1 LGIYLQMAWRNVWRN
16 RRRTLVI
23 LTAVVIGVW
32 SMICVGAL
40 SRGIADQMVQNGIA
54 TLTGHLQIHR
64 RGFRSDPV
72 VENSMTDPAAV
83 LARLPALLPP
93 GSRWSVRVRVN
104 AVAANARHSGGVTLV
119 GVDPAREAQVSFIG
133 GGVTTGVFLPPDVPW
148 AIVVGRALAEQF
160 DTRPGR
166 KLVLMSQDT
175 AREIASRAF
184 RITGVFEAEMA
195 ATEKQFVFVNLAQAR
210 EMLKLGGGASE
221 VAIVLPDPRL
231 VDTVAHRLR
240 TALASERCEVHT
252 WQELLPLVTA
262 ILKMYDVFIFL
273 WFLVVFVAMSFGIV
287 NTTLMAVFERIR
299 EFGLLRALGMK
310 PSGIVASV
318 LTESLMLLAL
328 GSGLGNALGLASV
341 LALSERG
348 IDLSA
353 MAAGLEFAGMG
364 RVIIPRI
371 VTLDLALAN
380 GVVLVLGAVVSVYP
394 ALKAARFT
402 PVEALSHT

>member
-1 LGIYLQMAWRNVWRN
+1 MAWRNLWRN

-54 TLTGHLQIHR
+54 TLTGHLQIHH

-72 VENSMTDPAAV
+72 VENSITDPAAV

-133 GGVTTGVFLPPDVPW
+133 NGVTTGEFLPPDAPW

-175 AREIASRAF
+175 EGEIASRAF
-184 RITGVFEAEMA
+184 RITGVFDAEMA

-231 VDTVAHRLR
+231 VDTVARRLR

>member
-1 LGIYLQMAWRNVWRN
+1 MAWRNVWRN

-54 TLTGHLQIHR
+54 TLTGHLQIHQ

-72 VENSMTDPAAV
+72 VENSITDTDAV

-93 GSRWSVRVRVN
+93 GSRWSVRVRVS

-133 GGVTTGVFLPPDVPW
+133 NGVATGAFLPADAPW

-166 KLVLMSQDT
+166 KLILMSQDT

-184 RITGVFEAEMA
+184 RITGVFDAEMA
-195 ATEKQFVFVNLAQAR
+195 ATEKQFVFVHLAQAR

-240 TALASERCEVHT
+240 TALALEGCEVHT
-252 WQELLPLVTA
+252 WRELLPLVTA

-328 GSGLGNALGLASV
+328 GSAVGNALGLASV
-341 LALSERG
+341 LALSDRG

>member
-175 AREIASRAF
+175 EREIASRAF
-184 RITGVFEAEMA
+184 RITGVFDAEMA

-210 EMLKLGGGASE
+210 EMLNLGGGASE

-394 ALKAARFT
+394 ALKAARVT

>member
-133 GGVTTGVFLPPDVPW
+133 GGVTTGAFLPPDVPW

-160 DTRPGR
+160 GTRPGR

-175 AREIASRAF
+175 EREIASRAF
-184 RITGVFEAEMA
+184 RITGVFDAEMA

-240 TALASERCEVHT
+240 TALVSERCEVHT

>member
-1 LGIYLQMAWRNVWRN
+1 MYLQMAWRNVWRN

-64 RGFRSDPV
+64 LGFRSDPV
-72 VENSMTDPAAV
+72 VENSITDAGAV
-83 LARLPALLPP
+83 LACLPALLPP
-93 GSRWSVRVRVN
+93 GSHWSARVRVN

-119 GVDPAREAQVSFIG
+119 GVDPGREAPVSFIG
-133 GGVTTGVFLPPDVPW
+133 GAVAAGAFLSADVPW
-148 AIVVGRALAEQF
+148 GIVVGRALAEQF
-160 DTRPGR
+160 DTRLGR

-175 AREIASRAF
+175 QREIASRAF
-184 RITGVFEAEMA
+184 RITGIFEAEMA
-195 ATEKQFVFVNLAQAR
+195 ATEKQFVFVNLPEAR
-210 EMLKLGGGASE
+210 EMLKLGGGISE
-221 VAIVLPDPRL
+221 VAILLPDPQQADAVAGRL
-231 VDTVAHRLR
+231 Q
-240 TALASERCEVHT
+240 TALPPDRYEVET
-252 WQELLPLVTA
+252 WRELLPLVTA

-273 WFLVVFVAMSFGIV
+273 WFVVVFIAMSFGIV

-310 PSGIVASV
+310 PAGIVKSV
-318 LTESLMLLAL
+318 LTETLMLLTVGTAI
-328 GSGLGNALGLASV
+328 GNALGLASV
-341 LALSERG
+341 LALSRHG

-364 RVIIPRI
+364 RVIIPQI
-371 VTLDLALAN
+371 VMRDLAMAN
-380 GVVLVLGAVVSVYP
+380 GVVVVLGLLVSVYP
-394 ALKAARFT
+394 AVKAARFT
-402 PVEALSHT
+402 PVQALAHT

>member
-1 LGIYLQMAWRNVWRN
+1 MAWRNLWRN

-54 TLTGHLQIHR
+54 TLTGHLQIHH

-72 VENSMTDPAAV
+72 VENSITDPAAV

-93 GSRWSVRVRVN
+93 GSRWSVRVRVS

-133 GGVTTGVFLPPDVPW
+133 GGVTTGMFLPPDVPW

-175 AREIASRAF
+175 VREIASRAF
-184 RITGVFEAEMA
+184 RITGVFDAEMA

-210 EMLKLGGGASE
+210 EMLKLGEGASE
-221 VAIVLPDPRL
+221 VAILLPDPRL

-240 TALASERCEVHT
+240 SALAPEGCEVHT

-310 PSGIVASV
+310 PSGIVAAV

-328 GSGLGNALGLASV
+328 GSAVGNALGLASV
-341 LALSERG
+341 LALSDRG

-371 VTLDLALAN
+371 VLLDLALAN

-402 PVEALSHT
+402 PVEALSQT

>member
-1 LGIYLQMAWRNVWRN
+1 MAWRNVWRN

-54 TLTGHLQIHR
+54 TLTGHLQIHH

-72 VENSMTDPAAV
+72 VENSITDADAV

-93 GSRWSVRVRVN
+93 GSRWSVRVRVS

-133 GGVTTGVFLPPDVPW
+133 NGVSTGAFLPPDAPW

-166 KLVLMSQDT
+166 KLILMSQDT
-175 AREIASRAF
+175 EREIASRAF
-184 RITGVFEAEMA
+184 RITGVFDAEMA

-240 TALASERCEVHT
+240 TALASARCEVHT
-252 WQELLPLVTA
+252 WRELLPLVTA

-310 PSGIVASV
+310 PSGIVAAV

-328 GSGLGNALGLASV
+328 GSAVGNALGLASV
-341 LALSERG
+341 LALSDRG

-380 GVVLVLGAVVSVYP
+380 AVVLVLGAAVSVYP

>member
-1 LGIYLQMAWRNVWRN
+1 
-16 RRRTLVI
+16 
-23 LTAVVIGVW
+23 
-32 SMICVGAL
+32 
-40 SRGIADQMVQNGIA
+40 
-54 TLTGHLQIHR
+54 
-64 RGFRSDPV
+64 
-72 VENSMTDPAAV
+72 
-83 LARLPALLPP
+83 
-93 GSRWSVRVRVN
+93 
-104 AVAANARHSGGVTLV
+104 
-119 GVDPAREAQVSFIG
+119 
-133 GGVTTGVFLPPDVPW
+133 
-148 AIVVGRALAEQF
+148 
-160 DTRPGR
+160 
-166 KLVLMSQDT
+166 
-175 AREIASRAF
+175 
-184 RITGVFEAEMA
+184 
-195 ATEKQFVFVNLAQAR
+195 
-210 EMLKLGGGASE
+210 MLKLGGGASE

-252 WQELLPLVTA
+252 WRELLPLVTA

>member
-1 LGIYLQMAWRNVWRN
+1 MAWRNLWRN

-72 VENSMTDPAAV
+72 VENSMTDSAAV

-133 GGVTTGVFLPPDVPW
+133 NGVTTGVFLPPDAPW
-148 AIVVGRALAEQF
+148 TIVVGRALAEQF

-175 AREIASRAF
+175 EGEIASRAF
-184 RITGVFEAEMA
+184 RITGVFDAEMA